1 MNRRPWPLVLLAL
14 LQIIT
19 PLLYLWVAATHNNL
33 TLGSMFDEILALE
46 TPLRKVELF
55 VIPLVLGAQIFFTR
69 KSGYYIAV
77 LGCLYLAVRSV
88 LVFFATNQTDPVYVI
103 VFSNVVSLVGV
114 IYLARSKVRDI
125 YFNPRLR
132 WWETPPRYIVA
143 WDAKLS
149 RAGSETSN
157 VKLSNLSIGG
167 AGVDTSDTGFVP
179 NEVVELKFERNG
191 QSYALRSRVVW
202 QSKFPTLG
210 TRLGLEWTE
219 SAMNV
224 ERVKIRRL
232 VAELK
237 AAKTPETRQIPSWW
251 TDLKSWISGKG
262 SNA

>member
-19 PLLYLWVAATHNNL
+19 PLLYLWVAAVHNNL
-33 TLGSMFDEILALE
+33 TLGGMFDEILALE

-55 VIPLVLGAQIFFTR
+55 VLPLILGAQIFFTR
-69 KSGYYIAV
+69 RLGYYVAV

-88 LVFFATNQTDPVYVI
+88 LVFYATNQTDPVYVI
-103 VFSNVVSLVGV
+103 VFSNIVSLIGV
-114 IYLARSKVRDI
+114 VYLARSKVRDI

-149 RAGSETSN
+149 RAGSETAS
-157 VKLSNLSIGG
+157 VKISNLSIGG

-179 NEVVELKFERNG
+179 NEVVDLKFERNG
-191 QSYALRSRVVW
+191 QTYALRSRVVW
-202 QSKFPTLG
+202 QSKFPTMG
-210 TRLGLEWTE
+210 TRLGLEWME

-224 ERVKIRRL
+224 ERVKVRRL

-251 TDLKSWISGKG
+251 TDLKAWITG
-262 SNA
+262 SSANT

>member
-19 PLLYLWVAATHNNL
+19 PLLYLLVAASNAHITP
-33 TLGSMFDEILALE
+33 GAMFDEIVALE
-46 TPLRKVELF
+46 TPLRKFELF
-55 VIPLVLGAQIFFTR
+55 VLPLILGAQIFFTR
-69 KSGYYIAV
+69 RLGYYVAI
-77 LGCLYLAVRSV
+77 LGSVYLVIRSV
-88 LVFFATNQTDPVYVI
+88 MVFIASNQTDPVYVI
-103 VFSNVVSLVGV
+103 VFSNVISLAGV

-149 RAGSETSN
+149 RAGSETGN

-179 NEVVELKFERNG
+179 NEVVELKFDRNG
-191 QSYALRSRVVW
+191 QTYALRSRVVW
-202 QSKFPTLG
+202 QTKFPTLG

-224 ERVKIRRL
+224 ERVKVRRL

-237 AAKTPETRQIPSWW
+237 SANTPQTRQIPNWW
-251 TDLKSWISGKG
+251 TDLKAWISGDK
-262 SNA
+262 STT